1 MLEETILIVLATGA
15 AVAALVWLALALL
28 PAIRTRARRRVD

>member
-1 MLEETILIVLATGA
+1 MQEETILIVLAAGA
-15 AVAALVWLALALL
+15 GVATLVWLALVLL